1 MGLMDMFRP
10 KYKHSDSSVRQDAVK
25 ELTDEQILIDI
36 AENDEHKFVR
46 EAAVENP
53 NLKNEKVLIEIARN
67 DKCEYVRY
75 SAIDKIT
82 NQEVL
87 AEIAS
92 EKSRGSTINS
102 SHDGLH
108 AIENPNLTDNQLLSN
123 IIKSEEVSQMVLNV
137 APKKISDEK
146 ILKDLYIEFNNSN
159 EYKFVKK
166 REAIVLAISDKELLV
181 DIAKNDNNEDVRKNA
196 IKTVRNKYPDL
207 LITKDEL
214 FEINDEEKLIDIA
227 KNNLDAEIR
236 SLAVGMISDE
246 QVLIDIIKT
255 DRDMGVVNEAIK
267 NSHLTNQDI
276 LSEIASDFEYSKYG
290 FFARLNAIPK
300 LKNDELLSK
309 IVLDDKDSQLR
320 YLAVTNPNLQNK
332 EVLKILAQG
341 DDVWHTRNDYDR
353 DIYYSISEVAQN
365 KLKNVN

>member
-10 KYKHSDSSVRQDAVK
+10 KYKHSDSSIRQDAVK
-25 ELTDEQILIDI
+25 ELTDEEILIDI

-46 EAAVENP
+46 KAAVENP
-53 NLKNEKVLIEIARN
+53 NLKNQKVLIEIARN

-82 NQEVL
+82 NQEIL

-108 AIENPNLTDNQLLSN
+108 AIENPNLTDDQLLSN
-123 IIKSEEVSQMVLNV
+123 VIKSEDVSQLVLHV
-137 APKKISDEK
+137 APEKISDQN
-146 ILKDLYIEFNNSN
+146 ILKELYIEFNNSD
-159 EYKFVKK
+159 EYHFVKK
-166 REAIVLAISDKELLV
+166 RKAIVLAISDKEFLV
-181 DIAKNDNNEDVRKNA
+181 DIAKKDNHEDVRKNA
-196 IKTVRNKYPDL
+196 IIAIRNKYHDL
-207 LITKDEL
+207 LISKEEL
-214 FEINDEEKLIDIA
+214 FEINDEEKLVDIA

-236 SLAVGMISDE
+236 ALTVGMINDE
-246 QVLIDIIKT
+246 EVLIDIIKT
-255 DRDMGVVNEAIK
+255 DKDMDVVSEAIK
-267 NSHLTNQDI
+267 NSHLTNQEI
-276 LSEIASDFEYSKYG
+276 LSEIASDFEYSKYC
-290 FFARLNAIPK
+290 FISRLNAIPK
-300 LKNDELLSK
+300 LENDDLLSK

-332 EVLKILAQG
+332 EVLKIVAQG